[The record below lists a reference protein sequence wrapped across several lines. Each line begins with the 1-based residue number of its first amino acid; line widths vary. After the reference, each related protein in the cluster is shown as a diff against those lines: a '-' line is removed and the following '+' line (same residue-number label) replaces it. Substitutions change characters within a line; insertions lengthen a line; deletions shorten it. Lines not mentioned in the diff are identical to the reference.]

1 MKKFLRIAL
10 LGFSCCLVGQTLPE
24 GFVYLHNTAPSIQ
37 KELRYLSKNNF
48 IGKPIEGYQKSNIIV
63 SSEAAKALKK
73 IQQIQQAVAHFV
85 RWALVLND
93 TLMKQQYYPE
103 ISKAALFEQGYIAS
117 KSSHSR
123 GSTIDL
129 TLMSTATKKEIDMGS
144 SYDYFG
150 IQSHPF
156 YKNISKK
163 QKENR
168 MLLRNTMLA
177 NGFKPF
183 ENEWWHF
190 TLKKEPFKDTY
201 FNFPVH

>member
-1 MKKFLRIAL
+1 
-10 LGFSCCLVGQTLPE
+10 
-24 GFVYLHNTAPSIQ
+24 
-37 KELRYLSKNNF
+37 
-48 IGKPIEGYQKSNIIV
+48 
-63 SSEAAKALKK
+63 
-73 IQQIQQAVAHFV
+73 
-85 RWALVLND
+85 
-93 TLMKQQYYPE
+93 MKQQYYPE
-103 ISKAALFEQGYIAS
+103 VSKAALFEQGYIAS

-129 TLMSTATKKEIDMGS
+129 TLVSIATKKEIDMGS

-183 ENEWWHF
+183 KNEWWHF